1 MLYKPQY
8 DENGK
13 KILCEMNGV
22 NADMLM
28 DIYVQRLSKGDTLV
42 IEETENECA
51 VLLLSGSVNFE
62 VGDIILSLIHI

>member
-13 KILCEMNGV
+13 KILCEMKGV

-42 IEETENECA
+42 IE
-51 VLLLSGSVNFE
+51 
-62 VGDIILSLIHI
+62 